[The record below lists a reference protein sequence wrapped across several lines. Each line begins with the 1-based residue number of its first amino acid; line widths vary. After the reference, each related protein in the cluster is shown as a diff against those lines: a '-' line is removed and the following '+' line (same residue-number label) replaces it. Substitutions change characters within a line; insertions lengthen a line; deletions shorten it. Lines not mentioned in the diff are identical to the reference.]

1 MQELRDKQLDAD
13 IARSLRFD
21 TLVPPLRQQVA
32 KELLLQRAAEQTML
46 PPLAAATV
54 HSGLRDHAHTLSQNT
69 LRLLSLL
76 IVNSSIYERARR
88 PPRFYQHYNAHGRYA
103 LSIIHVLA

>member
-13 IARSLRFD
+13 VARSLRFD

-32 KELLLQRAAEQTML
+32 KELLLKRAAEQTML
-46 PPLAAATV
+46 LPLAAPAA
-54 HSGLRDHAHTLSQNT
+54 HSGLRDHAYTLSQGT
-69 LRLLSLL
+69 LRLLNLL
-76 IVNSSIYERARR
+76 IVDSSIYERARR
-88 PPRFYQHYNAHGRYA
+88 PPRLYQHYNTHGRYA